1 MVKKCSMK
9 IYPWLKKTYK
19 IIINQHISKKLHH
32 AVLIRSRINI
42 GSKKLIFQLCKK
54 ILCKKSKNIFSCNVC
69 HYCKLI
75 DSKNHPDLNII
86 LPEINKK
93 SIGIENIIKYI
104 KKVQNTS
111 KFGKQTIIW
120 IPKVH
125 LLTESS
131 INSFLKILE
140 DPPSKIIFFLD
151 YCSFFKLKKTFKS
164 RCIIYDIYPPI
175 EKKGLFWFK
184 KIKKYKEKN
193 ILTALRLSE
202 NSPILAKKIFD
213 SSIWKIR
220 KKFYKKIEKY
230 IKKKN
235 LFKLIKHFK
244 NNTSKKIYWIFS
256 LILDVIKYYYN
267 KNSKIINLDQKKLIK
282 IIKKKNN
289 LKNLY
294 FIINLWKKCFFYIK
308 NIPNVN
314 FKFILLEPL
323 IQWEKIF
330 NFL

>member
-1 MVKKCSMK
+1 MT
-9 IYPWLKKTYK
+9 IYPWLKKIYK

-32 AVLIRSRINI
+32 AVLIRSRINV

-54 ILCKKSKNIFSCNVC
+54 ILCKKSKKIFSCNIC

-86 LPEINKK
+86 TPEINKK
-93 SIGIENIIKYI
+93 SIGIETIIKYI
-104 KKVQNTS
+104 KKIQNTS
-111 KFGKQTIIW
+111 KFGKKTIIW

-140 DPPSKIIFFLD
+140 DPPLKTIFFLD
-151 YCSFFKLKKTFKS
+151 YCSLFKLKKTFKS

-175 EKKGLFWFK
+175 EKKGICWLK
-184 KIKKYKEKN
+184 KKKNYKEKN
-193 ILTALRLSE
+193 ILTALRLSD
-202 NSPILAKKIFD
+202 NSPILAKKIFH
-213 SSIWKIR
+213 SSIWEIR
-220 KKFYKKIEKY
+220 KKFYKKIKKY

-244 NNTSKKIYWIFS
+244 KNTSKKIYWIFS

-314 FKFILLEPL
+314 IKFILLEPL